1 MTNCADIIMPK
12 IGHFRLVNESLG
24 IYLFAEDP
32 LIVYEVLYVTD
43 NSVTHNSDSKAS
55 DSLIDS

>member
-1 MTNCADIIMPK
+1 MPK

-32 LIVYEVLYVTD
+32 LIVYEVLTD

>member
-32 LIVYEVLYVTD
+32 LIVYEVLTD